1 MMKTKLFLL
10 FCLLAFMAGST
21 LYAQHSAQAVFSIEG
36 TYDASGFLEL
46 VKEKTGCRIAYKE
59 SDLKNSRRVLLD
71 YQKKPLDVILK
82 DASEKY
88 GLLFV
93 KHGNQLI
100 VKKRK
105 LLLSVSKEQSAPVA
119 KDTVRSFYMQEVVKT
134 APRIDKPRNPQMGM
148 TVMDD
153 NAIRNVP
160 TLLGEPDVIKALQ
173 LQPGVSAGTEGFAGM
188 FVRGGENDEN
198 LFLIDGCSIYHTN
211 HLGGL
216 FSPFNA
222 NAVSH
227 LTFYKSAFPARYGG
241 RLSSVTDLSMKSGD
255 YESWHGNFTMGLT
268 SANVSFSGPLVKDQT
283 SLFVALR
290 RSWLELVSVPA
301 LAIINASKKK
311 SGEKVIAGYN
321 FTDFNLKLSH
331 RLRRFGTLSLLGYY
345 GHDRLKMGEHRFS
358 NDGEDTD
365 PYFHKNEN
373 RLGWGNMLTSLR
385 WHLPINTLFA
395 YNMKASYTRYQ
406 SDFRK
411 TVETVSGREG
421 KNGYE
426 NNGSRTESR
435 NAIHDLSVDASL
447 AFIPSDRTII
457 RLGTQYTHHRYTP
470 EEEIQ
475 ESTSLPSGNGDNESR
490 VIANEWNAYL
500 EGDLEVFHWLRFNA
514 GMHGSF
520 FRVEGKQYQVFEP
533 RVSADFRLSP
543 VVSLKA
549 GYARMSQFVQQVSDN
564 YISLPT
570 DYWLPITRNFSPLTS
585 DQFSAGI
592 YVSPDKKYTFSVE
605 GYYKKMDHLLE
616 YRDDYKDLQVTSWE
630 DRLTSGSGRAYG
642 ADFQAEADFGKLHGF
657 IGYGLMWSDRLF
669 ADQNEGK
676 RFPSKYDN
684 RHKVTLSATWKCS
697 ERVELNAGWVFMTGN
712 RVTLSLENYSYP
724 DGYPTNIVPSYP
736 HKDEEMLD
744 YYAGKNNVRLPA
756 YHRLDVG
763 INIYR
768 SLRRGRTGIWNV
780 SLYNAYSRMNPIM
793 IEKNNQK
800 QSMDG
805 TPLAPRFRQF
815 ALFPII
821 PSVSYTYKF

>member
-1 MMKTKLFLL
+1 MKTKLFLL
-10 FCLLAFMAGST
+10 SCLLAFMAGSS
-21 LYAQHSAQAVFSIEG
+21 LYAQHSAQSVFSIEG

-59 SDLKNSRRVLLD
+59 SDLKNSRRIRLD
-71 YQKKPLDVILK
+71 YQKKPLDIILK

-100 VKKRK
+100 VKKRTQSP
-105 LLLSVSKEQSAPVA
+105 SVSKEQSAPVA

-255 YESWHGNFTMGLT
+255 YESWHGNFTVGLT

-301 LAIINASKKK
+301 LAIINALKKK

-395 YNMKASYTRYQ
+395 YNMKTSYTRYQ

-426 NNGSRTESR
+426 NNGSRTENR

-447 AFIPSDRTII
+447 AFIPSDRIII

-475 ESTSLPSGNGDNESR
+475 ESTSLPSGNGNNESR

-500 EGDLEVFHWLRFNA
+500 EGDLEVFQWLRFNA

-669 ADQNEGK
+669 ADQNGGK

-800 QSMDG
+800 QSMNG

>member
-1 MMKTKLFLL
+1 MKTKLFLL

-311 SGEKVIAGYN
+311 SGEKVIASYN

-475 ESTSLPSGNGDNESR
+475 ESTSLPSGNGNNESR

-669 ADQNEGK
+669 ADQNGGK

>member
-1 MMKTKLFLL
+1 MKTKLFLL

-21 LYAQHSAQAVFSIEG
+21 LYAQHSAPAVFSIEG

-447 AFIPSDRTII
+447 AFIPSDQTII

-475 ESTSLPSGNGDNESR
+475 ESTSLPSGNGNNESR

-669 ADQNEGK
+669 ADQNGGK

>member
-1 MMKTKLFLL
+1 MKTKLFLL
-10 FCLLAFMAGST
+10 SCLLAFMAGSS
-21 LYAQHSAQAVFSIEG
+21 LYAQHSAQSVFSIEG

-59 SDLKNSRRVLLD
+59 SDLKNSRRIRLD
-71 YQKKPLDVILK
+71 YQKKPLDIILK

-100 VKKRK
+100 VKKRTQSP
-105 LLLSVSKEQSAPVA
+105 SVSKEQSAPVA

-134 APRIDKPRNPQMGM
+134 APRIDNLRNPQMGM
-148 TVMDD
+148 AVMDD

-198 LFLIDGCSIYHTN
+198 LFLIDGCPIYHTN

-255 YESWHGNFTMGLT
+255 YESWHGNFTVGLT

-321 FTDFNLKLSH
+321 FTDFNLKLDH

-345 GHDRLKMGEHRFS
+345 GHDRLKMGEQRFS
-358 NDGEDTD
+358 SNGEDTD

-395 YNMKASYTRYQ
+395 YNMKTSYTRYQ

-421 KNGYE
+421 KNDYE
-426 NNGSRTESR
+426 NNGARTENR

-447 AFIPSDRTII
+447 AFIPSDWIII

-475 ESTSLPSGNGDNESR
+475 ESTSLPSGNGNSESR

-514 GMHGSF
+514 GLHGSF
-520 FRVEGKQYQVFEP
+520 SGWKESNIRFSSHV
-533 RVSADFRLSP
+533 FRL
-543 VVSLKA
+543 
-549 GYARMSQFVQQVSDN
+549 
-564 YISLPT
+564 IS
-570 DYWLPITRNFSPLTS
+570 
-585 DQFSAGI
+585 G
-592 YVSPDKKYTFSVE
+592 
-605 GYYKKMDHLLE
+605 
-616 YRDDYKDLQVTSWE
+616 
-630 DRLTSGSGRAYG
+630 
-642 ADFQAEADFGKLHGF
+642 
-657 IGYGLMWSDRLF
+657 
-669 ADQNEGK
+669 
-676 RFPSKYDN
+676 
-684 RHKVTLSATWKCS
+684 
-697 ERVELNAGWVFMTGN
+697 
-712 RVTLSLENYSYP
+712 
-724 DGYPTNIVPSYP
+724 
-736 HKDEEMLD
+736 
-744 YYAGKNNVRLPA
+744 
-756 YHRLDVG
+756 
-763 INIYR
+763 
-768 SLRRGRTGIWNV
+768 
-780 SLYNAYSRMNPIM
+780 
-793 IEKNNQK
+793 
-800 QSMDG
+800 
-805 TPLAPRFRQF
+805 
-815 ALFPII
+815 
-821 PSVSYTYKF
+821 

>member
-1 MMKTKLFLL
+1 MKTKLFLL

-395 YNMKASYTRYQ
+395 YNMKTSYTRYQ

-426 NNGSRTESR
+426 NNGSRTENR

-475 ESTSLPSGNGDNESR
+475 ESTSLPSGNGNNESR

-500 EGDLEVFHWLRFNA
+500 EGDLEVFQWLRFNA

-669 ADQNEGK
+669 ADQNGGK

>member
-1 MMKTKLFLL
+1 MKTKLFLL
-10 FCLLAFMAGST
+10 SCLLAFMAGSS
-21 LYAQHSAQAVFSIEG
+21 LYAQHSAQSVFSIEG

-59 SDLKNSRRVLLD
+59 SDLKNSRRIRLD
-71 YQKKPLDVILK
+71 YQKKPLDIILK

-100 VKKRK
+100 VKKRTQSP
-105 LLLSVSKEQSAPVA
+105 SVSKEQSAPVA

-255 YESWHGNFTMGLT
+255 YESWHGNFTVGLT

-395 YNMKASYTRYQ
+395 YNMKTSYTRYQ

-426 NNGSRTESR
+426 NNGSRTENR

-447 AFIPSDRTII
+447 AFIPSDRIII

-475 ESTSLPSGNGDNESR
+475 ESTSLPSGNGNNESR

-500 EGDLEVFHWLRFNA
+500 EGDLEVFQWLRFNA
-514 GMHGSF
+514 GMHASF

-669 ADQNEGK
+669 ADQNGGK

-800 QSMDG
+800 QSMNG

>member
-1 MMKTKLFLL
+1 MKTKLFLL

-105 LLLSVSKEQSAPVA
+105 LLLSVSKEQSTPVA

-173 LQPGVSAGTEGFAGM
+173 LQPRVSAGTEGFAGM

-447 AFIPSDRTII
+447 AFIPSDQTII

-475 ESTSLPSGNGDNESR
+475 ESTSLPSGNGNNESR

-669 ADQNEGK
+669 ADQNGGK

>member
-1 MMKTKLFLL
+1 MKTKLFLL

-447 AFIPSDRTII
+447 AFIPSDRIII

-475 ESTSLPSGNGDNESR
+475 ESTSLPSGNGNNESR

-669 ADQNEGK
+669 ADQNGGK

-800 QSMDG
+800 QSMNG
-805 TPLAPRFRQF
+805 TPLVPRFRQF

>member
-1 MMKTKLFLL
+1 MKTKLFLL

-71 YQKKPLDVILK
+71 YQKKPLNVILK

-105 LLLSVSKEQSAPVA
+105 LLLSVSKEQSTPVA

-475 ESTSLPSGNGDNESR
+475 ESTSLPSGNGNNESR

-669 ADQNEGK
+669 ADQNGGK

>member
-1 MMKTKLFLL
+1 MKTKLFLL

-105 LLLSVSKEQSAPVA
+105 LLLSVSKEQSTPVA
-119 KDTVRSFYMQEVVKT
+119 KDTVRSFYMQEVAKT

-447 AFIPSDRTII
+447 AFIPSDQTII

-475 ESTSLPSGNGDNESR
+475 ESTSLPSGNGNNESR

-669 ADQNEGK
+669 ADQNGGK

>member
-1 MMKTKLFLL
+1 MKTKLFLL

-669 ADQNEGK
+669 ADQNGGK

-724 DGYPTNIVPSYP
+724 DGYPTNTVPSYP

>member
-1 MMKTKLFLL
+1 MKTKLFLL

-475 ESTSLPSGNGDNESR
+475 ESTSLPSGNGNNESR

-533 RVSADFRLSP
+533 RVSADLRLSP

-669 ADQNEGK
+669 ADQNGGK

>member
-1 MMKTKLFLL
+1 MKTKLFLL

-119 KDTVRSFYMQEVVKT
+119 KDTMRSFYMQEVVKT

-173 LQPGVSAGTEGFAGM
+173 LQPGVSTGTEGFAGM

-447 AFIPSDRTII
+447 AFIPSDRIII

-475 ESTSLPSGNGDNESR
+475 ESTSLPSGNGNNESR

-669 ADQNEGK
+669 ADQNGGK

-800 QSMDG
+800 QSMNG
-805 TPLAPRFRQF
+805 TPLVPRFRQF

>member
-1 MMKTKLFLL
+1 MKTKLFLL

-46 VKEKTGCRIAYKE
+46 VKEKTSCRIAYKE

-475 ESTSLPSGNGDNESR
+475 ESTSLPSGNGNNESR

-669 ADQNEGK
+669 ADQNGGK

-756 YHRLDVG
+756 YHRLDVS

>member
-1 MMKTKLFLL
+1 MKTKLFLL

-59 SDLKNSRRVLLD
+59 SDLKNSRRVRLD

-100 VKKRK
+100 IKKRK

-134 APRIDKPRNPQMGM
+134 APRIDKPRSPQMGM

-255 YESWHGNFTMGLT
+255 YESWHGNFTVGLT

-395 YNMKASYTRYQ
+395 YNMKTSYTRYQ

-426 NNGSRTESR
+426 NNGSRTENR

-447 AFIPSDRTII
+447 AFIPSDRIII

-475 ESTSLPSGNGDNESR
+475 ESTSLPSGNGNNESR

-500 EGDLEVFHWLRFNA
+500 EGDLEVFQWLRFNT

-669 ADQNEGK
+669 ADQNGGK

>member
-1 MMKTKLFLL
+1 MKTKLFLL

-105 LLLSVSKEQSAPVA
+105 LLLSASKEQSAPVA

-153 NAIRNVP
+153 NAIQNVP

-475 ESTSLPSGNGDNESR
+475 ESTSLPSGNGNNESR

-669 ADQNEGK
+669 ADQNGGK

>member
-1 MMKTKLFLL
+1 MKTKLFLL

-426 NNGSRTESR
+426 NNGSRFETR

-669 ADQNEGK
+669 ADQNGGK

>member
-1 MMKTKLFLL
+1 MKTKLFLL

-59 SDLKNSRRVLLD
+59 SDLKNSRRVRLD

-93 KHGNQLI
+93 KHENQLI

-148 TVMDD
+148 TMMDD

-255 YESWHGNFTMGLT
+255 YESWHGNFTVGLT

-358 NDGEDTD
+358 NDGENTD

-426 NNGSRTESR
+426 NNGSRIENR

-475 ESTSLPSGNGDNESR
+475 ESTSLPSGNGNNESR

-669 ADQNEGK
+669 ADQNGGK

>member
-1 MMKTKLFLL
+1 MKTKLFLL

-411 TVETVSGREG
+411 TVETVSSREG

-669 ADQNEGK
+669 ADQNGGK

>member
-1 MMKTKLFLL
+1 MKTKLFLL

-119 KDTVRSFYMQEVVKT
+119 KDTMRSFYMQEVVKT

-475 ESTSLPSGNGDNESR
+475 ESTSLPSGNGNNESR

-669 ADQNEGK
+669 ADQNGGK

>member
-1 MMKTKLFLL
+1 MKTKLFLL

-268 SANVSFSGPLVKDQT
+268 SANVSFSSPLVKDQT

-669 ADQNEGK
+669 ADQNGGK

>member
-1 MMKTKLFLL
+1 MKTKLFLL

-447 AFIPSDRTII
+447 AFIPSDRIII

-475 ESTSLPSGNGDNESR
+475 ESTSLPSGNGNNESR

-669 ADQNEGK
+669 ADQNGEK

-800 QSMDG
+800 QSMNG
-805 TPLAPRFRQF
+805 TPLVPRFRQF

>member
-290 RSWLELVSVPA
+290 RSWLELVSVPV

-447 AFIPSDRTII
+447 AFIPSDQTII

-475 ESTSLPSGNGDNESR
+475 ESTSLPSGNGNNESR

-500 EGDLEVFHWLRFNA
+500 EGNLEVFHWLRFNA

-669 ADQNEGK
+669 ADQNGGK

>member
-1 MMKTKLFLL
+1 MKTKLFLL

-71 YQKKPLDVILK
+71 YQKKPLDIILK

-475 ESTSLPSGNGDNESR
+475 ESTSLPSGNGNNESR

-669 ADQNEGK
+669 ADQNGGK

>member
-1 MMKTKLFLL
+1 MKTKLFLL

-592 YVSPDKKYTFSVE
+592 YVSPDKKYTFSIE

-669 ADQNEGK
+669 ADQNGGK

>member
-411 TVETVSGREG
+411 TVKTVSGREG

-475 ESTSLPSGNGDNESR
+475 ESTSLPSGNGNNESR

-669 ADQNEGK
+669 ADQNGGK

>member
-1 MMKTKLFLL
+1 MKTKLFLL

-475 ESTSLPSGNGDNESR
+475 ESTSLPSGNGNNESR

-605 GYYKKMDHLLE
+605 GYYKKMGHLLE

-669 ADQNEGK
+669 ADQNGGK

>member
-1 MMKTKLFLL
+1 MKTKLFLL

-93 KHGNQLI
+93 KHENQLI

-475 ESTSLPSGNGDNESR
+475 ESTSLPSGNGNNESR

-605 GYYKKMDHLLE
+605 GYYKKMGHLLE

-669 ADQNEGK
+669 ADQNGGK

>member
-1 MMKTKLFLL
+1 MKTKLFLL

-36 TYDASGFLEL
+36 TYDASEFLEL

-105 LLLSVSKEQSAPVA
+105 LLLSVSKEQSTPVA

-475 ESTSLPSGNGDNESR
+475 ESTSLPSGNGNNESR

-669 ADQNEGK
+669 ADQNGGK

-756 YHRLDVG
+756 YHRLDVS

>member
-1 MMKTKLFLL
+1 MKTKLFLL

-153 NAIRNVP
+153 NDIRNVP

-475 ESTSLPSGNGDNESR
+475 ESTSLPSGNGNNESR

-500 EGDLEVFHWLRFNA
+500 EGDLEVFYWLRFNA

-669 ADQNEGK
+669 ADQNGGK

>member
-1 MMKTKLFLL
+1 MKTKLFLL

-490 VIANEWNAYL
+490 VIANEWNVYL

-533 RVSADFRLSP
+533 RVSADFQLSP

-669 ADQNEGK
+669 ADQNGGK

>member
-301 LAIINASKKK
+301 LAIINTSKKK

-475 ESTSLPSGNGDNESR
+475 ESTSLPSGNGNNESR

-669 ADQNEGK
+669 ADQNGGK

>member
-1 MMKTKLFLL
+1 MKTKLFLL

-447 AFIPSDRTII
+447 AFIPSDQTII

-475 ESTSLPSGNGDNESR
+475 ESTSLPSGNGNNESR

-570 DYWLPITRNFSPLTS
+570 DYWLPITRNFLPLTS

-669 ADQNEGK
+669 ADQNGGK

>member
-1 MMKTKLFLL
+1 MKTKLFLL

-100 VKKRK
+100 IKKRTQSP
-105 LLLSVSKEQSAPVA
+105 SVSKEQSAPVA

-475 ESTSLPSGNGDNESR
+475 ESTSLPSGNGNNESR

-669 ADQNEGK
+669 ADQNGGK

-756 YHRLDVG
+756 YHRLDVS

>member
-1 MMKTKLFLL
+1 MKTKLFLL

-59 SDLKNSRRVLLD
+59 SDLRNSRRVLLD

-669 ADQNEGK
+669 ADQNGGK

>member
-331 RLRRFGTLSLLGYY
+331 RLRRFGTLSLLRYY

-395 YNMKASYTRYQ
+395 YNMKTSYTRYQ

-426 NNGSRTESR
+426 NNGSRTENR

-447 AFIPSDRTII
+447 AFIPSDRIII

-475 ESTSLPSGNGDNESR
+475 ESTSLPSGNGNNESR

-500 EGDLEVFHWLRFNA
+500 EGDLEVFQWLRFNA

-669 ADQNEGK
+669 ADQNGGK

>member
-1 MMKTKLFLL
+1 MKTKLFLL

-59 SDLKNSRRVLLD
+59 SDLKNSRRIRLD
-71 YQKKPLDVILK
+71 YQKKPLDIILR

-100 VKKRK
+100 VKKRTQSP
-105 LLLSVSKEQSAPVA
+105 SVSKEQSAPVA
-119 KDTVRSFYMQEVVKT
+119 KDTVRNFYIQEVVKT
-134 APRIDKPRNPQMGM
+134 APRIDRLRNPQMGM
-148 TVMDD
+148 AVMDD
-153 NAIRNVP
+153 NTIRNVP

-198 LFLIDGCSIYHTN
+198 LFLIDGCPIYHTN

-255 YESWHGNFTMGLT
+255 YESWHGNFTVGLT

-301 LAIINASKKK
+301 LAIINVSKKK

-358 NDGEDTD
+358 NDGENTD

-426 NNGSRTESR
+426 NNGSRTENR

-447 AFIPSDRTII
+447 AFIPSDWIII

-475 ESTSLPSGNGDNESR
+475 ESTSLPSGNGNNESR

-585 DQFSAGI
+585 DQLSAGI

-669 ADQNEGK
+669 ADLNRGK

-684 RHKVTLSATWKCS
+684 RHKITLSATWKCS